1 MLRETVAA
9 DSEWSDADLL
19 VFANQA
25 LDLRS
30 MQLGLTEGGY
40 LTQRVTANLV
50 ADQRAYSVPEGTDV
64 VRAVYILQTVGDR
77 SYEVPIYI
85 NEQIYSPVSITSP
98 GGTNLGWR
106 PTGRL
111 VGAEIYLEPPPP
123 EALTNGLIW
132 HVEALGARLTTG
144 SSTLPSYFPSTA
156 ETLLSYDVWEIAMGV
171 EDATDLEN
179 EADASGVARLRATH
193 RKLERAWEDSIDRR
207 FDAPVRG
214 VPFYTG
220 D

>member
-1 MLRETVAA
+1 MLQETTSAA
-9 DSEWSDADLL
+9 SEWVDADLL
-19 VFANQA
+19 VYANQA
-25 LDLRS
+25 LDLRA

-64 VRAVYILQTVGDR
+64 VRAVYILQTTGDR
-77 SYEVPIYI
+77 SYEVPVYQ
-85 NEQIYSPVSITSP
+85 NEQIYSAIAITAP
-98 GGTNLGWR
+98 GGSNLGWR

-111 VGAEIYLEPPPP
+111 VGAELYLEPPPP

-132 HVEALGARLTTG
+132 HVEALGARLSG
-144 SSTLPSYFPSTA
+144 DSSTVPSYFPSTI
-156 ETLLSYDVWEIAMGV
+156 ETLLAYDVWEIACGV
-171 EDATDLEN
+171 EDAVDVEGD
-179 EADASGVARLRATH
+179 ADSSGVARLRLTH
-193 RKLERAWEDSIDRR
+193 RKLERAWEDFIDRR